1 MVLYYISDIK
11 KEKQVKELCRR
22 MQIPTRSLK
31 STDLNM
37 EIGMLVGIEGTT
49 AKEHTKAP
57 EGYPLPEV
65 LIFSGF
71 PDELLDSFLSAYKE
85 AGLAPIGLKAVV
97 TVHNRAWTL
106 YELTVELMKERM
118 AMLMRRS

>member
-1 MVLYYISDIK
+1 MILYYISDIK

-37 EIGMLVGIEGTT
+37 EIGMLTGIEGTT
-49 AKEHTKAP
+49 EKEHTKAP

-71 PDELLDSFLSAYKE
+71 PDELLDNFLSAYKE
-85 AGLAPIGLKAVV
+85 AGIAPIGLKAVV